1 MAKTKKKSADK
12 HNGWGSSESL
22 SDSSSSTAGPAAA
35 LTAATTTNR
44 RRGSPAGIAG
54 LPAMAAHEAGLLL
67 NPPLIKTPSEVAANS
82 SSGRGNVTLLVDESK
97 NKKWANAGIRT
108 LWTFVMIGALVGIL
122 LAGPAWCVILVVL
135 LQTLVYIEV
144 ISIGVSPAREKRLP
158 WNRFA
163 HWYFLF
169 TTNYF
174 LYGETLIERFKPYV
188 FVDAFLMPLATH
200 HRFISFCLYCLGLV
214 LFVMNLKKGQYKF
227 QFSQFGWTHMVLLIV
242 VCQSHFIINN
252 IFEGLIWFLL
262 PACLV
267 IWNDIAAYVFGFFFG
282 RTPLIALSPKKT
294 WEGFIGALV
303 TTIIF
308 GWFFSAFLSQFPYMY
323 CPMRDLKT
331 SALSPVQCLPNSV
344 FTPRDYRLPPML
356 SGLLRFI
363 VPFAGVPFRTVSIY
377 PMQLHSLTLS
387 IFASVVAPFGGFF
400 ASGFK
405 RAFNI
410 KDFGDSIPG
419 HGGIT
424 DRMDC
429 QFMMGLFS
437 YMYCRSFV
445 GVYAGVTVG
454 SIVEMAVQG
463 LDEFELVELVS
474 RLREYLDGQGIEI

>member
-1 MAKTKKKSADK
+1 MTKAKKRS
-12 HNGWGSSESL
+12 NWSGSSESL
-22 SDSSSSTAGPAAA
+22 SDSSSNGPAPS
-35 LTAATTTNR
+35 LTAASSR
-44 RRGSPAGIAG
+44 RRESAAGID
-54 LPAMAAHEAGLLL
+54 PAVIF
-67 NPPLIKTPSEVAANS
+67 NPPIERKPEIKITKE
-82 SSGRGNVTLLVDESK
+82 NVTLLVDENK
-97 NKKWANAGIRT
+97 NKKWANAAIRT
-108 LWTFVMIGALVGIL
+108 LWTFVMIAAMLGIL
-122 LAGPAWCVILVVL
+122 LAGHAWVVLLVVV
-135 LQTLVYIEV
+135 LQTLVYKEV
-144 ISIGVSPAREKRLP
+144 ISIGVSPAKEKRLP

-188 FVDAFLMPLATH
+188 FVDAFLMPLAQH
-200 HRFISFCLYCLGLV
+200 HRFISFCLYCLGIV
-214 LFVMNLKKGQYKF
+214 LFVINLKKGHYKF

-267 IWNDIAAYVFGFFFG
+267 ICNDIAAYVFGFFFG

-294 WEGFIGALV
+294 WEGFLGALFSTV
-303 TTIIF
+303 VF
-308 GWFFSAFLSQFPYMY
+308 GWFFSAFLSRYPYMY
-323 CPMRDLKT
+323 CPMRDFST
-331 SALSPVQCLPNSV
+331 SSLSDYQCTPNAV
-344 FTPRDYRLPPML
+344 FLPRDYRLPPML
-356 SGLLRFI
+356 SGLLRF
-363 VPFAGVPFRTVSIY
+363 VLPFAGFPFRTVTIY

-387 IFASVVAPFGGFF
+387 LFASVVAPFGGFF

-437 YMYCRSFV
+437 YMYFRSFV
-445 GVYAGVTVG
+445 GVYGGVDVG
-454 SIVEMAVQG
+454 SIVETAVSG
-463 LDEFELVELVS
+463 LNEKELIELVG

>member
-1 MAKTKKKSADK
+1 MTKAKKRS
-12 HNGWGSSESL
+12 NWSGSSESL
-22 SDSSSSTAGPAAA
+22 SDSSSNGPAPS
-35 LTAATTTNR
+35 LTAASSR
-44 RRGSPAGIAG
+44 RRESAAGID
-54 LPAMAAHEAGLLL
+54 PAVIF
-67 NPPLIKTPSEVAANS
+67 NPPIERKPEIKITKE
-82 SSGRGNVTLLVDESK
+82 NVTLLVDENK
-97 NKKWANAGIRT
+97 NKKWANAAIRT
-108 LWTFVMIGALVGIL
+108 LWTFVMIAAMLGIL
-122 LAGPAWCVILVVL
+122 LAGHAWVVLLVVV
-135 LQTLVYIEV
+135 LQTLVYKEV
-144 ISIGVSPAREKRLP
+144 ISIGVSPAKEKRLP

-188 FVDAFLMPLATH
+188 FVDAFLMPLAQH
-200 HRFISFCLYCLGLV
+200 HRFISFCLYCLGIV
-214 LFVMNLKKGQYKF
+214 LFVINLKKGHYKF

-267 IWNDIAAYVFGFFFG
+267 ICNDIAAYVFGFFFG

-294 WEGFIGALV
+294 WEGFLGALFSTV
-303 TTIIF
+303 VF
-308 GWFFSAFLSQFPYMY
+308 GWFFSAFLSRYPYMY
-323 CPMRDLKT
+323 CPMRDFST
-331 SALSPVQCLPNSV
+331 SSLSDYQCTPNSV
-344 FTPRDYRLPPML
+344 FLPRDYRLPPML
-356 SGLLRFI
+356 SGLLRF
-363 VPFAGVPFRTVSIY
+363 VLPFAGFPFRTVTIY

-387 IFASVVAPFGGFF
+387 LFASVVAPFGGFF

-437 YMYCRSFV
+437 YMYFRSFV
-445 GVYAGVTVG
+445 GVYGGVDVG
-454 SIVEMAVQG
+454 SIVETAVSG
-463 LDEFELVELVS
+463 LNEKELIELVG

>member
-22 SDSSSSTAGPAAA
+22 SDSSSSTAPAAS
-35 LTAATTTNR
+35 LTSATSR
-44 RRGSPAGIAG
+44 RRGSPAGISG
-54 LPAMAAHEAGLLL
+54 LPAMAAAEAALIL
-67 NPPLIKTPSEVAANS
+67 NPPTIKSPAEVAANAGGGKGS
-82 SSGRGNVTLLVDESK
+82 VTLLVDESK

-122 LAGPAWCVILVVL
+122 LAGPAWCVILVVA

-158 WNRFA
+158 WNRFT

-294 WEGFIGALV
+294 WEGFLGALF

-308 GWFFSAFLSQFPYMY
+308 GWFFSAFLSHFPYMY

-331 SALSPVQCLPNSV
+331 SAFSPVQCLPNSV
-344 FTPRDYRLPPML
+344 FTPQDYRLPPML
-356 SGLLRFI
+356 SGFLRFI
-363 VPFAGVPFRTVSIY
+363 LPFAGVPFRTVSIY

-463 LDEFELVELVS
+463 LNEVELVELVG